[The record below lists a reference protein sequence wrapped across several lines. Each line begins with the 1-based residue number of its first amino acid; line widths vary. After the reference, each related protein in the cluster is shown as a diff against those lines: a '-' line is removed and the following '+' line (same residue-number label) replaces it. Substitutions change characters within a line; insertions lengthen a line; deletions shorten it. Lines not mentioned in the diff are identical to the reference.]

1 MFYVRS
7 TYGLTLYRIRCKYRY
22 IGVLVALMEDKT
34 CLPTTSTCTWYQ
46 VLVPY
51 IPRHPALDFVHNH
64 IVREHG
70 RRTAD
75 NALLGL
81 AASAHYCHRVIDAVA
96 ATLEEGKLFQ

>member
-1 MFYVRS
+1 M
-7 TYGLTLYRIRCKYRY
+7 
-22 IGVLVALMEDKT
+22 
-34 CLPTTSTCTWYQ
+34 
-46 VLVPY
+46 
-51 IPRHPALDFVHNH
+51 DFVHNH

-96 ATLEEGKLFQ
+96 ATLEEGKLLQ